1 MIVTIARQIQ
11 WLINT
16 DLMAKS
22 RDNFQNELQQ
32 FQRLSKGHSNFTFKY
47 NESRTTVKIDY

>member
-1 MIVTIARQIQ
+1 MIVTIARQIH

-32 FQRLSKGHSNFTFKY
+32 FQRLSK
-47 NESRTTVKIDY
+47 

>member
-1 MIVTIARQIQ
+1 MIVTIARQIH

-16 DLMAKS
+16 DLMEKS

-32 FQRLSKGHSNFTFKY
+32 FQRLSK
-47 NESRTTVKIDY
+47 